1 MPETY
6 SHTTHKLKLNGQR
19 VSRDYTA
26 ILSNIE
32 RKGKKIIATKMAW
45 EFRLEFFGLD
55 NEGELQYTLTTQRR
69 FFLNER
75 NSLIKKLNKA
85 QTIALQVA
93 SINDELRI
101 VVSKNYKLLEVK
113 NTQQIRD
120 KWEAVKTELLDSYP
134 DLKEMAADFDW
145 QLQESEIQNVFLND
159 NFYNFLFA
167 NIFYREFEGNS
178 AIKDKKILANGLG
191 NIDVP
196 IQEEKKITK
205 QDITFSE
212 VTIELSGELDTEAKN
227 FPLAKMNAFLGSL
240 STEPGSQ
247 HNLDF
252 EYHGSYEL
260 RPEVGLIINGQ
271 LSYTTSIGDLYRKET
286 TITFKLEDD
295 G

>member
-1 MPETY
+1 LSESY
-6 SHTTHKLKLNGQR
+6 SYTTPKLKLNGQR
-19 VSRDYTA
+19 VSRDYTVL
-26 ILSNIE
+26 LSNIE
-32 RKGKKIIATKMAW
+32 TKGKKIIVTKMAW
-45 EFRLEFFGLD
+45 EFSLEFFGQD
-55 NEGELQYTLTTQRR
+55 NEGNLQYTLTNQRR
-69 FFLNER
+69 FFLDKR
-75 NSLIKKLNKA
+75 NFPIKKLNKA

-93 SINDELRI
+93 SINDELMI
-101 VVSKNYKLLEVK
+101 VVSKNYKLCEVK

-120 KWEAVKTELLDSYP
+120 KWEAVKTELLDTYP

-167 NIFYREFEGNS
+167 NIFYRQFEGDS
-178 AIKDKKILANGLG
+178 AIKDSKTLANVLG

-196 IQEEKKITK
+196 IKEEKKITK

-212 VTIELSGELDTEAKN
+212 VTIEITGELDTEADT

-240 STEPGSQ
+240 PTEPGSQ

-260 RPEVGLIINGQ
+260 RPELGLIINGN
-271 LSYTTSIGDLYRKET
+271 LTYAMSIGNLYTKET
-286 TITFKLEDD
+286 TITFKQEDD

>member
-1 MPETY
+1 MSETY
-6 SHTTHKLKLNGQR
+6 SHTTRKLKLNGQR
-19 VSRDYTA
+19 ISRDYTA
-26 ILSNIE
+26 IVSNTE
-32 RKGKKIIATKMAW
+32 TKSKKTIATKMAW
-45 EFRLEFFGLD
+45 EFSLEFFGQD
-55 NEGELQYTLTTQRR
+55 TDGALQYSLTTQRR
-69 FFLNER
+69 FFLDSKNFP
-75 NSLIKKLNKA
+75 IKKLNKA

-120 KWEAVKTELLDSYP
+120 KWETVKTELLVTYP
-134 DLKEMAADFDW
+134 DLKEMAPDFDW

-167 NIFYREFEGNS
+167 NIFYREFEGDS
-178 AIKDKKILANGLG
+178 AIKDSKTLANVLG

-196 IQEEKKITK
+196 IKEEKKITK

-212 VTIELSGELDTEAKN
+212 VTIEITGELDTEADT

-240 STEPGSQ
+240 PTEPGSQ

-252 EYHGSYEL
+252 NYNGSYEL
-260 RPEVGLIINGQ
+260 RPEVGLIINGE
-271 LSYTTSIGDLYRKET
+271 LTYNMSIADLYTKKT